1 MEENQTYQYDVALSF
16 AGEDREYVEEVALFL
31 RSYDI
36 NVFYDK
42 FEQANLWGKNLYEY
56 LQEIYKNKAKYSIIF
71 ISENY
76 KKKAWTN
83 HERQSAQARAFE
95 ESKEYILPIKL
106 DDTEIAGIN
115 STVGYLDGRVY
126 SPKEISKLF
135 LEKNNFSTTQRWWG
149 KWKRESHSLSHNGDL
164 FISDVTDKGFKFSLT
179 TQNGA
184 HLGEIE
190 NGYASFTT
198 NDEAIYKNED
208 YEGEPCKINFSKIN
222 NTMQIKET
230 DCSFMHGMRAYFDGT
245 YNLEKD
251 IFQYYNEFIT
261 DKILSMIYEIL
272 GEKYWM
278 EFLKCF
284 NDTHE
289 GNDIDGLN
297 ARVLK
302 GGSAGFYTIY
312 ESIIISNNNDIW
324 GAFLNVD
331 KVYYFTT
338 NLNYKKKLPTTIIEW
353 MDNFKEMEVIYLN

>member
-1 MEENQTYQYDVALSF
+1 MEKNQTYQYDVALSF

-31 RSYDI
+31 KNYDI

-95 ESKEYILPIKL
+95 ESIEYILPIKL

-115 STVGYLDGRVY
+115 STVGYLDGRIY

-149 KWKRESHSLSHNGDL
+149 KWGRESHSLSHNGNL

-190 NGYASFTT
+190 NGYATFTT
-198 NDEAIYKNED
+198 KDEAIYKNEE
-208 YEGEPCKINFSKIN
+208 YKGESCKINFLKTN

-230 DCSFMHGMRAYFDGT
+230 DCYFMHGMGAYFDGT